1 MVNAPG
7 NSKGKMT
14 QYLSDKLR
22 VLSLV
27 SIILVL
33 YIHSGFHADEI
44 EGMVWND
51 SVQTF
56 VSGMI
61 GRCAVPLFYVISG
74 YLFFLKVPEGMKS
87 IYGKM
92 RKRVGTLVVPYIIG
106 CLFFVGFGV
115 LMAVLPGVS
124 KYMNSSMMPLF
135 SNPVGE
141 ILCSIF
147 YDAGNGSPCAFQL
160 WFLRDL
166 IVIVATSPLW
176 YLCLKHLKWGFVVV
190 TFGLTYLQIP
200 HVPFYALFWF
210 VLGGVLNEEL
220 RIKNEELSASPIKKQ
235 GSAAE
240 GKANEESGR
249 NEGLITVI
257 ACVVFLALSITQLFL
272 PDAVN
277 WEYIKIPIILLGI
290 IALWRAYDMIMGKGF
305 ELNKHRWLATACQFT
320 FFIYLFHEP
329 TLNIVRKLIV
339 VVLGKNELGYLAS
352 YLISPWI
359 FTACAVFAGLL
370 FRKYLPKVYNI
381 CTGGR

>member
-1 MVNAPG
+1 
-7 NSKGKMT
+7 MT

-22 VLSLV
+22 ILSLI
-27 SIILVL
+27 SIIFVL

-44 EGMVWND
+44 KGMLMND
-51 SVQTF
+51 RVQEF
-56 VSGMI
+56 ISGMM

-74 YLFFLKVPEGMKS
+74 YLFFLRVPEGMKS

-124 KYMNSSMMPLF
+124 KYMNSSVMPLF
-135 SNPVGE
+135 SKPLGE
-141 ILCSIF
+141 ILRSIF

-166 IVIVATSPLW
+166 ILIVATSPLW
-176 YLCLKHLKWGFVVV
+176 YLLLKHLRWILVV
-190 TFGLTYLQIP
+190 TCFGLTYLHIQFIP
-200 HVPFYALFWF
+200 FFALFWF
-210 VLGGVLNEEL
+210 LFGGQLVQV
-220 RIKNEELSASPIKKQ
+220 KNKYGGAS
-235 GSAAE
+235 
-240 GKANEESGR
+240 
-249 NEGLITVI
+249 LTVFTI
-257 ACVVFLALSITQLFL
+257 VVFLFLSVVQLFM
-272 PDAVN
+272 PDMID
-277 WEYIKIPIILLGI
+277 WELVKIPIIILGLI
-290 IALWRAYDMIMGKGF
+290 SIWGIYNMVLGKDF
-305 ELNKHRWLATACQFT
+305 KLSEHRWLATACQFT

-339 VVLGKNELGYLAS
+339 VVLGKNELGYLTS

-359 FTACAVFAGLL
+359 FTVCAVFAGLL
-370 FRKYLPKVYNI
+370 FRKYLPRVYDV

>member
-1 MVNAPG
+1 MA
-7 NSKGKMT
+7 

-22 VLSLV
+22 VLSLI

-44 EGMVWND
+44 KGMLMND
-51 SVQTF
+51 RVQDF

-124 KYMNSSMMPLF
+124 KYMNSSVMPLF
-135 SNPVGE
+135 SKPIGE
-141 ILCSIF
+141 ILRSIF
-147 YDAGNGSPCAFQL
+147 YDAGNGTPCAFQL

-166 IVIVATSPLW
+166 ILIVATSPLW
-176 YLCLKHLKWGFVVV
+176 YICLRYLKLAFVAVL
-190 TFGLTYLQIP
+190 FILTYLDVP
-200 HVPFYALFWF
+200 HVPFYPLFWF
-210 VLGGVLNEEL
+210 VLGGQLTKVKIEMGGVNGV
-220 RIKNEELSASPIKKQ
+220 INI
-235 GSAAE
+235 
-240 GKANEESGR
+240 
-249 NEGLITVI
+249 GL
-257 ACVVFLALSITQLFL
+257 LALCLFL
-272 PDAVN
+272 VLSIVELFFPEMID
-277 WEYIKIPIILLGI
+277 WKSLRIPIILLGI
-290 IALWRAYDMIMGKGF
+290 VGAWGLYDAVVGKNF
-305 ELNKHRWLATACQFT
+305 SLLQHQWLTTACQFT
-320 FFIYLFHEP
+320 FFIYIFHEP

-339 VVLGKNELGYLAS
+339 VVLGKNEFGYMAS

-359 FTACAVFAGLL
+359 FTVCAVFVGLL
-370 FRKYLPKVYNI
+370 FRKYLPRVYDV

>member
-1 MVNAPG
+1 
-7 NSKGKMT
+7 MT

-22 VLSLV
+22 VLSLI

-44 EGMVWND
+44 EGMVMND
-51 SVQTF
+51 RVQEF
-56 VSGMI
+56 VSWMM

-124 KYMNSSMMPLF
+124 KYMNSSVMPLF
-135 SNPVGE
+135 SKPIGE
-141 ILCSIF
+141 ILRSIF
-147 YDAGNGSPCAFQL
+147 YDAGNGTPCAFQL

-166 IVIVATSPLW
+166 ILIVATSPLW
-176 YLCLKHLKWGFVVV
+176 YLCLKHLKWGFVAVV
-190 TFGLTYLQIP
+190 FVLTYFDVP
-200 HVPFYALFWF
+200 HVPFLSLFWF
-210 VLGGVLNEEL
+210 VLGGQLT
-220 RIKNEELSASPIKKQ
+220 
-235 GSAAE
+235 
-240 GKANEESGR
+240 KAKIEMGGDGR
-249 NEGLITVI
+249 TKVAIFGL
-257 ACVVFLALSITQLFL
+257 CLFLIISIIQLFF
-272 PDAVN
+272 PDIID
-277 WEYIKIPIILLGI
+277 WGLLRIPIILLGI
-290 IALWRAYDMIMGKGF
+290 IGAWGLYDVVFGKDF
-305 ELNKHRWLATACQFT
+305 SLSRHQWFATACQFT

-339 VVLGKNELGYLAS
+339 VVLGKNELGYLTS

-359 FTACAVFAGLL
+359 FTVCAVFAGLL
-370 FRKYLPKVYNI
+370 FRKYLPRVYDV

>member
-1 MVNAPG
+1 
-7 NSKGKMT
+7 MT

-44 EGMVWND
+44 EGMMMND

-56 VSGMI
+56 VSGMM

-106 CLFFVGFGV
+106 CMFFVGFGV

-141 ILCSIF
+141 ILRSIF

-166 IVIVATSPLW
+166 ILIVATSPLW
-176 YLCLKHLKWGFVVV
+176 YLCLKYLKWGFVVV

-200 HVPFYALFWF
+200 HAPFFALFWF
-210 VLGGVLNEEL
+210 VLGGGLNEEC
-220 RIKNEELSASPIKKQ
+220 RMN
-235 GSAAE
+235 
-240 GKANEESGR
+240 NEESGR

>member
-1 MVNAPG
+1 
-7 NSKGKMT
+7 MT

-22 VLSLV
+22 ILSLI
-27 SIILVL
+27 SIIFVL

-44 EGMVWND
+44 KGMLMND
-51 SVQTF
+51 RVQEF
-56 VSGMI
+56 ISGMM

-74 YLFFLKVPEGMKS
+74 YLFFLKVPDGMAS

-124 KYMNSSMMPLF
+124 KYMNSSVMPLF
-135 SNPVGE
+135 SKPVGE
-141 ILCSIF
+141 ILRSIF

-166 IVIVATSPLW
+166 ILIVATSPLW
-176 YLCLKHLKWGFVVV
+176 YLCLKYLKWGFVAVV
-190 TFGLTYLQIP
+190 FGLTYLDMP
-200 HVPFYALFWF
+200 HLPFYSLSWF
-210 VLGGVLNEEL
+210 VLGGQLTKVKIEMGGDSVVNIEL
-220 RIKNEELSASPIKKQ
+220 I
-235 GSAAE
+235 
-240 GKANEESGR
+240 
-249 NEGLITVI
+249 GLCLFFV
-257 ACVVFLALSITQLFL
+257 LSIVELFFPKIIDWKL
-272 PDAVN
+272 LR
-277 WEYIKIPIILLGI
+277 IPIIFLGI
-290 IALWRAYDMIMGKGF
+290 LGAWVLYDIVLGKTF
-305 ELNKHRWLATACQFT
+305 SLSRHIWLATACQYT

-339 VVLGKNELGYLAS
+339 VVLGKNEFGYMVS

-359 FTACAVFAGLL
+359 FTVCAVFAGLL
-370 FRKYLPKVYNI
+370 FRKYLPRVYDV

>member
-1 MVNAPG
+1 
-7 NSKGKMT
+7 MT

-22 VLSLV
+22 VLSLI

-44 EGMVWND
+44 EGMVMND
-51 SVQTF
+51 RVQEF
-56 VSGMI
+56 VQGMM

-124 KYMNSSMMPLF
+124 KYMNSSVMPLF
-135 SNPVGE
+135 SKPIGE
-141 ILCSIF
+141 ILRSIF
-147 YDAGNGSPCAFQL
+147 YDAGNGTPCAFQL

-166 IVIVATSPLW
+166 ILIVATSALW
-176 YLCLKHLKWGFVVV
+176 YLCLKHLKWGFVAVV
-190 TFGLTYLQIP
+190 FVLTYFDVP
-200 HVPFYALFWF
+200 HVPFLSLFWF
-210 VLGGVLNEEL
+210 VLGGQLT
-220 RIKNEELSASPIKKQ
+220 
-235 GSAAE
+235 
-240 GKANEESGR
+240 KAKIEMGGDGR
-249 NEGLITVI
+249 TKVAIFGL
-257 ACVVFLALSITQLFL
+257 CLFLIISIIQLFF
-272 PDAVN
+272 PDIID
-277 WEYIKIPIILLGI
+277 WGLLRIPIILLGI
-290 IALWRAYDMIMGKGF
+290 IGAWGLYDVVFGKDF
-305 ELNKHRWLATACQFT
+305 SLSRHQWFATACQFT

-339 VVLGKNELGYLAS
+339 VVLGKNELGYLTS

-359 FTACAVFAGLL
+359 FTVCAVFAGLL
-370 FRKYLPKVYNI
+370 FRKYLP
-381 CTGGR
+381 